1 MDLLPSLAR
10 LVLTRIGWVFA
21 TGDSWD
27 AEILALRHQIFVLQ
41 RQVDRPRFNTI
52 WNEHPLRQLV
62 EESNV
67 TQPAPDSSTN
77 TEQQPEPFPGQQTP
91 PRTPDS
97 THPTTQT
104 TSPNQ
109 FQVAGKST
117 G

>member
-62 EESNV
+62 EEYVEHYNSQRPHRGLHQRAPNETEDV
-67 TQPAPDSSTN
+67 TPIGTDQPIQRHTTCAGLIN
-77 TEQQPEPFPGQQTP
+77 EY
-91 PRTPDS
+91 RT
-97 THPTTQT
+97 
-104 TSPNQ
+104 
-109 FQVAGKST
+109 AA
-117 G
+117 